1 MRLGGGFSRL
11 PRVHAGDV
19 ADRSPCAPASDTAL
33 SSDVSAESFA
43 SHSGPSAHL
52 RPIDGAYS
60 DGDPKGQRIR
70 CILFGSHVV
79 AGIVYLCWR
88 LTVFNPHALL
98 MSTVFYG
105 VELVGFFG
113 SLLLFFVTFK
123 RRVRTPRPPCEG
135 LAVDVFITTRNEDMD
150 LVRRTV
156 VAAMAIRYPHETW
169 LLDDGNRPAFQ
180 ALADEL
186 GCRYLARHENR
197 GAKAGNLNNALM
209 HSRGDFVALLD
220 ADHCA
225 DPILLDRLLGYF
237 DDPLVSLVQTP
248 QDYYNLNSFQHGR
261 GRHSKLIWHEQSGFH
276 HVEQPGRDY
285 HDAAT
290 LCGCSC
296 VLRRAH
302 LDQIGGFPEQTVTE
316 DMHVAVK
323 LQKLGLKTVYH
334 DEPLAF
340 GIAPPDLFGFLVQ
353 RLRWGEGNMQVCRI
367 ERLPFAR
374 RLTWRQ
380 NLSYLLLGFAYID
393 AWRKLILYFAPIG
406 TLITGVSPVFGRPPE
421 FALFITPYL
430 CSGALAYWEFYGGF
444 GRLLRTEAYA
454 MARLAASLLA
464 TWGLFRRNIRFRVSQ
479 KRLMG
484 RTSVMLA
491 LPQFVILLAG
501 LYAIGHAAAD
511 LSMAGNFA
519 ELPWDVATALMLLVA
534 YHCWLAAFVLL
545 EAGRAAKT
553 NEPSYRFDLCFPI
566 RLNIHRSSSIAWTSL
581 IWLHGAR
588 MRIPAGFSLPA
599 RCVTVELFLP
609 GKTVKTV
616 ASAERVAPDFIELQF
631 HWTNLAQRDQLDQM
645 LHAGRWHRV
654 VTGRHEVSLSPLE
667 RIGLLSPSAERTRE
681 AHVEWEPMLVR
692 SRDVAR
698 DLQLAYLRATRTR
711 QAEIILFERM
721 DGPIEVAHSRIV
733 PLAGRR
739 FLAGGPA
746 LTPLIDEIALE
757 CCGGVR
763 RQMHVLQSEV
773 QRVDRM
779 PA

>member
-1 MRLGGGFSRL
+1 MG
-11 PRVHAGDV
+11 VQAGL
-19 ADRSPCAPASDTAL
+19 SAP
-33 SSDVSAESFA
+33 
-43 SHSGPSAHL
+43 
-52 RPIDGAYS
+52 RPIDRAYS
-60 DGDPKGQRIR
+60 DDNPNGQRIR
-70 CILFGSHVV
+70 ITLLGSHVL
-79 AGIVYLCWR
+79 AGMAYLCWR
-88 LTVFNPHALL
+88 LTAFNPREPLI
-98 MSTVFYG
+98 STVFYG

-123 RRVRTPRPPCEG
+123 RRVRAPRPPRDG
-135 LAVDVFITTRNEDMD
+135 LVVDVFITTRNEDLD

-186 GCRYLARHENR
+186 GCRYLARTENR
-197 GAKAGNLNNALM
+197 GAKAGNLNNALL
-209 HSRGDFVALLD
+209 HSRGEFIALLD

-261 GRHSKLIWHEQSGFH
+261 SRYSKLIWHEQSGFH

-285 HDAAT
+285 HNAAT

-302 LDQIGGFPEQTVTE
+302 LDRIGGFPEETVTE

-340 GIAPPDLFGFLVQ
+340 GIAPPDLLGFLIQ

-374 RLTWRQ
+374 ALTWRQ

-393 AWRKLILYFAPIG
+393 AWRKLILYLAPIG

-464 TWGLFRRNIRFRVSQ
+464 TWGLFRQNIRFRISP

-484 RTSVMLA
+484 RTSMVLA
-491 LPQFVILLAG
+491 LPQLVILVAG

-511 LSMAGNFA
+511 WSMAGNLGG
-519 ELPWDVATALMLLVA
+519 LPWDVATALILLVA
-534 YHCWLAAFVLL
+534 YNCWLAAFVLL
-545 EAGRAAKT
+545 EAGRSAKT
-553 NEPSYRFDLCFPI
+553 NEASYRFDLCFPL
-566 RLNIHRSSSIAWTSL
+566 RLNIHRSNSVAWTSL

-588 MRIPAGFSLPA
+588 LRIPAGFSRSA
-599 RCVTVELFLP
+599 KFVTVELFLP
-609 GKTVKTV
+609 GKTVTTN
-616 ASAERVAPDFIELQF
+616 ASVVHVAPEFIELQF
-631 HWTNLAQRDQLDQM
+631 HWASLAQRDQLDQI

-667 RIGLLSPSAERTRE
+667 RIGLLSPCAERTPAARG
-681 AHVEWEPMLVR
+681 EWEPLLVR
-692 SRDVAR
+692 SHDGAR
-698 DLQLAYLRATRTR
+698 GFQLAFARALQTK
-711 QAEIILFERM
+711 QAEIILFQRT
-721 DGPIEVAHSRIV
+721 DGPIEVAHSRIDALV
-733 PLAGRR
+733 GQVVLAGRS
-739 FLAGGPA
+739 AQ
-746 LTPLIDEIALE
+746 TPLVDEIALE
-757 CCGGVR
+757 CCGGFR
-763 RQMHVLQSEV
+763 RQMHVV
-773 QRVDRM
+773 QFEAPQVDWM